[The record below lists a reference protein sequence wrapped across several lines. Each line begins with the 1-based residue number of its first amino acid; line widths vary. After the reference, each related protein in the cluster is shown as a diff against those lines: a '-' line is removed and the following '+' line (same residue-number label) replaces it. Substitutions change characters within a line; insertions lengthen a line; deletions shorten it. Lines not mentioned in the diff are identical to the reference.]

1 MKINN
6 YDRINVPNFAAGKEN
21 GYLCSMCGQYTTK
34 NDSTSHQGYN
44 LICMR
49 CFYKM
54 QFLTDD
60 MEIMRKL
67 HKAGRRKMMMSI
79 AGNTD
84 LY

>member
-6 YDRINVPNFAAGKEN
+6 YDRINVPNFAEGKEN

-54 QFLTDD
+54 RFLTGD

-67 HKAGRRKMMMSI
+67 HKAGRRKMLESI
-79 AGNTD
+79 SGNIE
-84 LY
+84 